1 MHLLKEEGMYEGL
14 FWHSQLIPSSW
25 VQRTGSFQRKLMMAL
40 SICSYQEFDG
50 LCPFFYL
57 QIIQGL
63 VSDLEV
69 LVSNF

>member
-1 MHLLKEEGMYEGL
+1 MCLLKEEGMYEGL
-14 FWHSQLIPSSW
+14 FWHSLLIPSSW
-25 VQRTGSFQRKLMMAL
+25 VQRTGSFQSKIMMVL
-40 SICSYQEFDG
+40 SIWSYQELDG

-69 LVSNF
+69 LVSKF